1 MYITRDVFHLKFG
14 HFKEAKS
21 LLDDI
26 SKKGLLPESH
36 SRRALSDFT
45 GDSYRLILEMS
56 FNTLAEYEEHL
67 QTGMANPEWKQRNEQ
82 FKPQVDRSYR
92 ERLKEI
98 KSGDRLINN

>member
-1 MYITRDVFHLKFG
+1 MYITRDIFHLKFG

-26 SKKGLLPESH
+26 SKKGLLPESID
-36 SRRALSDFT
+36 RRALSDFT

-67 QTGMANPEWKQRNEQ
+67 QTGMANQEWKQWYEQ
-82 FKPQVDRSYR
+82 FKPHVDRSHR
-92 ERLKEI
+92 EILKEV
-98 KSGDRLINN
+98 